1 MAPSIKRSMMISFN
15 MPRIKVI
22 NHLKSQ
28 TLHNRRGR
36 CRNKYMIWISSIIY
50 INWRTTGSIVIS
62 DSKKA
67 LCFYMNINT
76 KCKGNFMAYEC
87 SKTSVSAIGNNF
99 VEVSQT
105 EGKVTL
111 AEFDDDISKK
121 SILVGYVATAVNL
134 QNVNLLSYLKNTPLL
149 DWGTNPLLVTSHTSD
164 FCVDIHYVVN
174 CNGG

>member
-1 MAPSIKRSMMISFN
+1 
-15 MPRIKVI
+15 
-22 NHLKSQ
+22 
-28 TLHNRRGR
+28 
-36 CRNKYMIWISSIIY
+36 
-50 INWRTTGSIVIS
+50 
-62 DSKKA
+62 
-67 LCFYMNINT
+67 
-76 KCKGNFMAYEC
+76 MAYEC

-149 DWGTNPLLVTSHTSD
+149 D
-164 FCVDIHYVVN
+164 
-174 CNGG
+174 